1 MMFDLYRGGVGD
13 FGGFFVLGMVLKLAW
28 AIAVVW
34 FVVWVVKSILKANK
48 ATVLPV
54 VTSDK
59 SIAIVK
65 ERYAKGE
72 ITKEQYDQ
80 LLADLKN

>member
-1 MMFDLYRGGVGD
+1 MMYYLFQDGFGS
-13 FGGFFVLGMVLKLAW
+13 FGGFFVLGLVLKLAW

-34 FVVWVVKSILKANK
+34 FVVWVVKSILNANK
-48 ATVLPV
+48 TTNASN

>member
-1 MMFDLYRGGVGD
+1 MMFNLYRVGIGA
-13 FGGFFVLGMVLKLAW
+13 FGGFFVLGLVLKLAW

-48 ATVLPV
+48 TPTLPV
-54 VTSDK
+54 ASADK

-72 ITKEQYDQ
+72 ITKEQFDQ
-80 LLADLKN
+80 LMADLKN

>member
-1 MMFDLYRGGVGD
+1 MMFNLFREGAGSL
-13 FGGFFVLGMVLKLAW
+13 GGFFVLGLVLKLAW
-28 AIAVVW
+28 AVAVVW
-34 FVVWVVKSILKANK
+34 FVVWVVKSIRKANK
-48 ATVLPV
+48 ANTLPTL
-54 VTSDK
+54 TSDK

>member
-1 MMFDLYRGGVGD
+1 MMFNLFRDGVGY
-13 FGGFFVLGMVLKLAW
+13 FGGFFVIGLVLKLAW

-48 ATVLPV
+48 AAALPA
-54 VTSDK
+54 VTNDK

>member
-1 MMFDLYRGGVGD
+1 MMFNLFRDGVGY
-13 FGGFFVLGMVLKLAW
+13 FGGFFVIGLVLKLAW

-34 FVVWVVKSILKANK
+34 FVVWVVKSILKANN
-48 ATVLPV
+48 ASALPA
-54 VTSDK
+54 VTNDK

>member
-1 MMFDLYRGGVGD
+1 MMFDLYRNGAGN
-13 FGGFFVLGMVLKLAW
+13 FGGFFVIGIFLKLAW

-34 FVVWVVKSILKANK
+34 FVVWVVKSITKANK
-48 ATVLPV
+48 AAALPA
-54 VTSDK
+54 VTNDK

-80 LLADLKN
+80 LVADLKN

>member
-1 MMFDLYRGGVGD
+1 MMFDLYRGGIGD

-48 ATVLPV
+48 ANALPV
-54 VTSDK
+54 VSNDK
-59 SIAIVK
+59 SVAIVK